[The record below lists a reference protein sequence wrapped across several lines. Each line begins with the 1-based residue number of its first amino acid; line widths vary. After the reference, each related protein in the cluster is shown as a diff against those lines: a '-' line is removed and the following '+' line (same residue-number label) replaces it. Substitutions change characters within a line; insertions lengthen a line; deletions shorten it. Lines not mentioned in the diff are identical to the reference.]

1 MGECTA
7 FKPTGPFKPK
17 RVGLKVV
24 HAAHK
29 DYALGYLHLRVKLN
43 HRTLFRILMRLC
55 PQCTK
60 PYLDTF
66 ILSMI
71 QNPLVTGV

>member
-1 MGECTA
+1 MGECTV
-7 FKPTGPFKPK
+7 FKPTGPFRPK

-24 HAAHK
+24 HAAHQ
-29 DYALGYLHLRVKLN
+29 DCALGYLHPRVKVN
-43 HRTLFRILMRLC
+43 PRTLFRILVRLC
-55 PQCTK
+55 PQCNN
-60 PYLDTF
+60 PYLNTF